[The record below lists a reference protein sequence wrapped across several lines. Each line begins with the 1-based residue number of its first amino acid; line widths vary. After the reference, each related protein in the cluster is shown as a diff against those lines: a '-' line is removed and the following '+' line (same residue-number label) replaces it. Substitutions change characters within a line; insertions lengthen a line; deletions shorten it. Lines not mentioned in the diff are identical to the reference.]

1 MLETDF
7 ETDDGLVRLVDCMPL
22 GEQNNV
28 VRIVEGLRGRVAMQM
43 QVRPRFDYGRLIP
56 AIGRIDQGIFAVA
69 GPDAVC
75 MRTPVEMSA
84 KGGAASAVFTVS
96 EGDRVPFHLVW
107 YPSHVP
113 RPEPIDPFNMTARTE
128 SWWREWSG
136 RCTYEG
142 PHEEDVLRSLI
153 TLKALTYV
161 PTGAIVAALT
171 TSLPEEI
178 GGERN
183 WDYRFCWLRDG
194 SFTLAPLVQSGYM
207 DEAVAWRDWLSRAIA
222 GDPSQL
228 QLMYG
233 IGGEH
238 RLTELELPW
247 LSGYEGSKPVR
258 IGNAASEQFQLDIFG
273 EVLAVLY
280 RAFELGLPPRDPTRS
295 PGIKVGDAIERVER
309 MWREPD
315 EGIWEIRGKRQH
327 FTYSKVSA
335 WTAIDRAIKYSEA
348 TGEDAPLD
356 RWRAARDEIHAEV
369 LAKGYDAERN
379 TFVQYYGGNG
389 LDASLLLI
397 PISGFL
403 PANDPRVLGTID
415 AIQQEICEGPFVWRY
430 STEDGVDGL
439 AGGEGAFLICCFWL
453 VSALAMAGR
462 VEEAERNLEQLTA
475 LRNDVGL
482 LSEEYDPQSKR
493 LLGNFPRRSR
503 TSDCCTP
510 STRSAKHA
518 RRPHP
523 PTNGGSPRVT
533 FPRCPSCE
541 RPSVCIGLRWRNI
554 LRVAYPRITR
564 RDQDVAQ
571 ELAGVPRLGRDRHP
585 DRVSGNGGGT
595 GGRRRRRR
603 ESAASRRPAGT
614 AASPSA
620 PALRRHRRGSACRP
634 APPRQ
639 SQGRQA

>member
-1 MLETDF
+1 MALRIEDYALIGDTETAALVGKNGSIDWLCAPRFDSSAFFAALLGTDANGYWQIAPAGEARRVERRYRPGTLVLETDF

-22 GEQNNV
+22 GEYNNV
-28 VRIVEGLRGRVAMQM
+28 VRIVEGLRGQVAMQM

-75 MRTPVEMSA
+75 MRTTVEMSA
-84 KGGAASAVFTVS
+84 EGGTASAAFTLS
-96 EGDRVPFHLVW
+96 EGERVPFHLAW
-107 YPSHVP
+107 YPSHLP

-142 PHEEDVLRSLI
+142 PHAEDVVRSLI

-238 RLTELELPW
+238 RLTELELPGCRATKARSRYASAMPRASSSSSTSSAKCW
-247 LSGYEGSKPVR
+247 QCSTAHSSSGFP
-258 IGNAASEQFQLDIFG
+258 A
-273 EVLAVLY
+273 
-280 RAFELGLPPRDPTRS
+280 RDPTRS

-379 TFVQYYGGNG
+379 TFVQYYGGKG

-403 PANDPRVLGTID
+403 QADDPRVLGTID

-439 AGGEGAFLICCFWL
+439 AGGEGAFLICSFWL
-453 VSALAMAGR
+453 VSALATAGR

-493 LLGNFPRRSR
+493 LLGNFPQAFS
-503 TSDCCTP
+503 
-510 STRSAKHA
+510 H
-518 RRPHP
+518 
-523 PTNGGSPRVT
+523 
-533 FPRCPSCE
+533 
-541 RPSVCIGLRWRNI
+541 IGLLHAI
-554 LRVAYPRITR
+554 YAISE
-564 RDQDVAQ
+564 A
-571 ELAGVPRLGRDRHP
+571 
-585 DRVSGNGGGT
+585 
-595 GGRRRRRR
+595 
-603 ESAASRRPAGT
+603 
-614 AASPSA
+614 
-620 PALRRHRRGSACRP
+620 
-634 APPRQ
+634 RQ
-639 SQGRQA
+639 